1 MSQITLEVADYSEKY
16 AEIQSVR
23 IQVFQI
29 EQGVDPSLEF
39 DGKDET
45 AEHIIAYLENQPVGT
60 TRIRYLEQKIA
71 KIERLAVLSTTR
83 GRGIGKQLMEKAL
96 ERVAQKNV
104 REVVVH
110 AQEYVKGLYQKLG
123 FEQVGERF
131 EEAGIAHV
139 KMIKRLKNCINSNPH
154 ALIKMRKRLG

>member
-1 MSQITLEVADYSEKY
+1 MSQITLEVADYTEKS

-71 KIERLAVLSTTR
+71 KIERLAVLSMTR

-96 ERVAQKNV
+96 EIAAQKNV
-104 REVVVH
+104 QEVVVH
-110 AQEYVKGLYQKLG
+110 AQEYVKALYQKLG

-131 EEAGIAHV
+131 EEAGIAHI
-139 KMIKRLKNCINSNPH
+139 KMIKTLN
-154 ALIKMRKRLG
+154 

>member
-1 MSQITLEVADYSEKY
+1 MSQITLEVADYTEKS

-71 KIERLAVLSTTR
+71 KIERLAVLSMTR

-96 ERVAQKNV
+96 EIAAQKNV
-104 REVVVH
+104 QEVVVH
-110 AQEYVKGLYQKLG
+110 AQEYVKALYQKLG

-139 KMIKRLKNCINSNPH
+139 KMIKTLN
-154 ALIKMRKRLG
+154 